1 MVIMNDT
8 ANENKHKNKRK
19 TSSQPDSFVE
29 DLNSSKPDLSNTK
42 GYNPFGLIGEMKKK
56 KEKKNL

>member
-1 MVIMNDT
+1 MNDT
-8 ANENKHKNKRK
+8 YNEDKSENKRK

-29 DLNSSKPDLSNTK
+29 DLNSLKPDLSNTK

-56 KEKKNL
+56 KE